1 MSFRILHREVWE
13 NRKDDALLISY
24 IVAIQNTQ
32 ELYRIT
38 ARFCCRKDRRDNM
51 TAEVL
56 RGVAEGAVK
65 TAMSI
70 EPMVGKTS
78 NIGFMGVVVGVV
90 VGAFL
95 SAWLY
100 FLRSGK

>member
-1 MSFRILHREVWE
+1 
-13 NRKDDALLISY
+13 
-24 IVAIQNTQ
+24 
-32 ELYRIT
+32 
-38 ARFCCRKDRRDNM
+38 M
-51 TAEVL
+51 TTEVL
-56 RGVAEGAVK
+56 RGIASGAVK

-100 FLRSGK
+100 YLRSEK

>member
-1 MSFRILHREVWE
+1 
-13 NRKDDALLISY
+13 
-24 IVAIQNTQ
+24 
-32 ELYRIT
+32 
-38 ARFCCRKDRRDNM
+38 M
-51 TAEVL
+51 TTEVL

-78 NIGFMGVVVGVV
+78 NTGFMGVVVGVV

-100 FLRSGK
+100 SLRSEK

>member
-1 MSFRILHREVWE
+1 
-13 NRKDDALLISY
+13 
-24 IVAIQNTQ
+24 
-32 ELYRIT
+32 
-38 ARFCCRKDRRDNM
+38 M
-51 TAEVL
+51 TTEVL

-78 NIGFMGVVVGVV
+78 NIGFMGVVVG
-90 VGAFL
+90 AFL

-100 FLRSGK
+100 SLMSGK

>member
-1 MSFRILHREVWE
+1 MSFQILHREVWE
-13 NRKDDALLISY
+13 NRKDATLLISY

-38 ARFCCRKDRRDNM
+38 ARFCCRKDRRNM
-51 TAEVL
+51 TTEVL

-70 EPMVGKTS
+70 EPMVQ
-78 NIGFMGVVVGVV
+78 
-90 VGAFL
+90 
-95 SAWLY
+95 
-100 FLRSGK
+100 